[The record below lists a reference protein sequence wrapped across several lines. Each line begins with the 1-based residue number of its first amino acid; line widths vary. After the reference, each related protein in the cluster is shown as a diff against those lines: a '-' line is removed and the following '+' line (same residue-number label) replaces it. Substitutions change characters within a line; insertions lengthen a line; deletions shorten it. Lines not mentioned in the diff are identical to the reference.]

1 MNPQN
6 QQQIEPSINNNY
18 DVIIIGA
25 GLGGLTAGAKLAKE
39 GRKVLL
45 VEQHYVVGGCA
56 TIFKRKDFTFEV
68 GLHELDGLHDKDP
81 KKKVF
86 AELGVFDHVEFIK
99 IDEFYRFKN
108 NRLDFTIPADS
119 ELAIAKLCQKFP
131 HEKKGI
137 KKFFQKIDAI
147 YEEISRLPEKHWQ
160 RLLLIPVF
168 PFLYPNL
175 TLAIKQTL
183 GSFLDSIIKDQD
195 LKLLLCG
202 NMHYYHTNPY
212 TLSFLFY
219 SFAQSSYFHGSWF
232 IKGGSQVLSNYL
244 ASVIKEH
251 NGEILLSHL
260 VTKITTNKGKVIG
273 IECESKPKKKFKQFL
288 AQTIIANAAIPNI
301 VNLLPEPENNLLQKQ
316 IKNCVA
322 GCTFISIY
330 LGFKKE
336 ISQLG
341 NLSYSM
347 FRFNDDIHSLDDIN
361 INNTSEYE
369 KRNFT
374 FVDYSQIDSGLTPS
388 GKSTGCFFLVD
399 HLSDWEGLSLQEYKK
414 KKESIAQI
422 ALDRLEKEIPGIS
435 GEVEHYEVATSKTIQ
450 RYTLN
455 PQGTPYGFAAIP
467 SQVGLFRPP
476 NKSPIPGLYFASSW
490 TYPGH
495 GFTGTIIAGYLC
507 ARQVHKFLNIKI
519 QLKGILR

>member
-1 MNPQN
+1 MIKKKTWLDSGKPQIANSNLQISIAHSRTLLLMTIGQNIQGCDLEFVEQRTLEQWLELLGN
-6 QQQIEPSINNNY
+6 QSQTFLQQFKNY
-18 DVIIIGA
+18 DDTLCSFATRLWCV
-25 GLGGLTAGAKLAKE
+25 KE
-39 GRKVLL
+39 S
-45 VEQHYVVGGCA
+45 
-56 TIFKRKDFTFEV
+56 IFKATGIFPQLITVEMKSQKGVIFTAQVVNNSF
-68 GLHELDGLHDKDP
+68 
-81 KKKVF
+81 
-86 AELGVFDHVEFIK
+86 HV
-99 IDEFYRFKN
+99 
-108 NRLDFTIPADS
+108 LT
-119 ELAIAKLCQKFP
+119 FP
-131 HEKKGI
+131 VNI
-137 KKFFQKIDAI
+137 M
-147 YEEISRLPEKHWQ
+147 
-160 RLLLIPVF
+160 PVF
-168 PFLYPNL
+168 PFIYPNL

-183 GSFLDSIIKDQD
+183 GNFLDSIIKDQD

-219 SFAQSSYFHGSWF
+219 SFAQSSYFYGSWF

-260 VTKITTNKGKVIG
+260 VTKIMTNKGKAIG
-273 IECESKPKKKFKQFL
+273 IECESKPKKTVKQFF

-301 VNLLPEPENNLLQKQ
+301 VNLLPAPENNLLQKQ

-399 HLSDWEGLSLQEYKK
+399 HLSDWEGLSLEEYKK

-422 ALDRLEKEIPGIS
+422 ALDRLEKEIPGIRK
-435 GEVEHYEVATSKTIQ
+435 EVEYYEVATSKTIQ

-467 SQVGLFRPP
+467 SQAGLLRQP
-476 NKSPIPGLYFASSW
+476 NKSPIPGLYFASAW

-495 GFTGTIIAGYLC
+495 GFTGTIIGGYLC
-507 ARQVHKFLNIKI
+507 AKEVHKFLNIKI